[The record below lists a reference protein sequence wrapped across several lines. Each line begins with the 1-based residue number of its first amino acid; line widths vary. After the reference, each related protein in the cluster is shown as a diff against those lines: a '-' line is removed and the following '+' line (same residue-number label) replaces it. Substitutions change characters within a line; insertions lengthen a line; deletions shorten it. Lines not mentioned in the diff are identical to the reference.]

1 MIMKRVA
8 QTITERAGRLI
19 SSPKRRWFVTGLV
32 VVVASALFVAHA
44 SLARMGQSFA
54 HADWHWL
61 IVAIALMFASIV
73 LGSAALAVIV
83 NALGGVHA
91 RLSETFS
98 AASIG
103 LLANSIVPVR
113 MGTLIAPYALYVLLR
128 RRQVTLPF
136 VTALGLTLTEQLF
149 AAATLTVLALLFVS
163 LLALPSWAL
172 PLLILS
178 ALVAL
183 TLLTAAII
191 VEHRRRRHRAVL
203 TTAPANAPTSRLRRL
218 LPALL
223 DSQRIMGKPWSVLLV
238 ITLEMLTCLAQL
250 VTVWSTLQA
259 FHVGTAGL
267 RAAGLV
273 LVLTNLISL
282 VAITPG
288 NVGTFQAAAVAA
300 LAVFGVAAEPALVFA
315 LGLQFLQFAVG
326 AVAGLASLA
335 LQDLTLADLRVK
347 SHRAASQL

>member
-1 MIMKRVA
+1 
-8 QTITERAGRLI
+8 
-19 SSPKRRWFVTGLV
+19 
-32 VVVASALFVAHA
+32 
-44 SLARMGQSFA
+44 MGASFA
-54 HADWHWL
+54 HVDWHWL
-61 IVAIALMFASIV
+61 IVATALMVVSIV

-113 MGTLIAPYALYVLLR
+113 MGTVIAPYALYVLLR
-128 RRQVTLPF
+128 RRGVTLPF
-136 VTALGLTLTEQLF
+136 VTILGLTLTEQLF
-149 AAATLTVLALLFVS
+149 AAATLIVLSLLFVS
-163 LLALPSWAL
+163 LLALPPWAL
-172 PLLILS
+172 PALIVS

-183 TLLTAAII
+183 TLLAAG
-191 VEHRRRRHRAVL
+191 VVAEHRRRRRTTSTSAHA
-203 TTAPANAPTSRLRRL
+203 TAPAAGRLRRL

-238 ITLEMLTCLAQL
+238 IALETLTCVVQL

-259 FHVGTAGL
+259 FHLGAAGL

-300 LAVFGVAAEPALVFA
+300 LAASGIAAEPALAFA
-315 LGLQFLQFAVG
+315 LGLQFLEFAVG
-326 AVAGLASLA
+326 AVAGLTSLA
-335 LQDLTLADLRVK
+335 LQDLTLTDLRMR
-347 SHRAASQL
+347 SRHATSQL

>member
-1 MIMKRVA
+1 MTR
-8 QTITERAGRLI
+8 TIVDRAGRLI
-19 SSPKRRWFVTGLV
+19 SSPKRRWFVAGLV
-32 VVVASALFVAHA
+32 IVVATALVVAHA
-44 SLARMGQSFA
+44 SLARMGESFA
-54 HADWHWL
+54 YADWHWL
-61 IVAIALMFASIV
+61 IVAMALMFASIG

-91 RLSETFS
+91 RLGETFS
-98 AASIG
+98 ATSIG

-113 MGTLIAPYALYVLLR
+113 MGTVIAPYALYVLLR
-128 RRQVTLPF
+128 RRGVTLPF
-136 VTALGLTLTEQLF
+136 VTTLGLTLTEELF
-149 AAATLTVLALLFVS
+149 AAATLIVLSLLFVS
-163 LLALPSWAL
+163 LLPLPPWAL

-183 TLLTAAII
+183 TLLAAGIV
-191 VEHRRRRHRAVL
+191 VEHRRRRLLAASTTARA
-203 TTAPANAPTSRLRRL
+203 TAPAAGKLRRL

-238 ITLEMLTCLAQL
+238 IALEMLTCLVQL
-250 VTVWSTLQA
+250 ITVWSVLQA
-259 FHVGTAGL
+259 FHLGAGGL

-300 LAVFGVAAEPALVFA
+300 LAACGVAAEPALAFA

-326 AVAGLASLA
+326 AVAGLASLG
-335 LQDLTLADLRVK
+335 LQDLTLADLRMR